1 MHETSSAI
9 GIVEAR
15 HFPGRRTAIGGLI
28 ALAANLFFAPAAA
41 AAADQNPQSAG
52 LMELSIEQLLDLEI
66 FSASKFLQKT
76 GEAPAA
82 VTVITA
88 ADIKRFGYRT
98 LGDVLASARGIFVT
112 NDRNYQY
119 LGVRGI
125 NRPGDY
131 NSRILLMVDGYR
143 VNDANYDTASI
154 GQEFFLDI
162 DLIERVEIVRGPGSS
177 IYGSNA
183 FFGVVDVVTKRGQA
197 LSGAELSAEAASFGG
212 AKARFS
218 YGRSLEN
225 GGDVLVSATSQ
236 SSRGEDLY
244 FREFDTPANNNGIA
258 RSLDGDRAKR
268 VFGKLSLGEL
278 SLTGAYSER
287 NKEVP
292 TAAFS
297 SVFNDPRTKTKDSQA
312 LLDIA
317 YRGQISERV
326 GVSARAYWGAYFF
339 DGTFPYDQPPVTV
352 NADMSRAEWWG
363 ADLRLTGRHGDHTIV
378 AGLEYQDNYRQDLK
392 NHDLDPAFVYVDEKH
407 RSLRRALYVQD
418 EIRIARGLILNAGL
432 RYDNYSTSGSTI
444 NPRLAVICMPQP
456 ATAIKLLYGTAFRAP
471 NAYEL
476 YYADATTS
484 KASQNLKPETTTS
497 YEIVGE
503 HQIHANLRVS
513 ASLYRNDLRNL
524 ISQITDTDGLNV
536 FRNAAGRIRAQGAE
550 FELEQAW
557 SADRRLRASY
567 ARQTTRDDIT
577 GGELENSPRHLFK
590 LNYSQPLP
598 GDDWLAAAELHYT
611 GRRGTLAGGSAAGFA
626 IANLTVLSRRLAAGL
641 EVSASVYNAFDKRFA
656 DPGRPEHV
664 EDTIEQSGRSFRL
677 KLNYRF

>member
-1 MHETSSAI
+1 MHESRPNTEAFEVQPYPARGVAI
-9 GIVEAR
+9 A
-15 HFPGRRTAIGGLI
+15 GLI
-28 ALAANLFFAPAAA
+28 ALTAALFAPVEAATP
-41 AAADQNPQSAG
+41 DKTSQSAR
-52 LMELSIEQLLDLEI
+52 LTELSIEQLLDLEI
-66 FSASKFLQKT
+66 YSASKFLQKT
-76 GEAPAA
+76 SEAPAA

-88 ADIKRFGYRT
+88 ADIKRFGYRS

-119 LGVRGI
+119 LGVRGV

-154 GQEFFLDI
+154 GQEFFLDL
-162 DLIERVEIVRGPGSS
+162 DLIERVEVVRGPGSS

-183 FFGVVDVVTKRGQA
+183 FFGVVDVITKRGQA

-218 YGRSLEN
+218 HGQSLAD
-225 GGDVLVSATSQ
+225 GGDLLISATSQ
-236 SSRGEDLY
+236 SSRGEDLH

-258 RSLDGDRAKR
+258 QSLDGDRAKR
-268 VFGKLSLGEL
+268 VFGKLSLGEF

-287 NKEVP
+287 SKAVP

-297 SVFNDPRTKTKDSQA
+297 TVFNDPRTKTKDSQA

-317 YRGQISERV
+317 YRGQLSEQV
-326 GVSARAYWGAYFF
+326 SVSARAYWGGYFF
-339 DGTFPYDQPPVTV
+339 DAIYPYDQPPVTV
-352 NADMSRAEWWG
+352 NNDMSSAEWWG
-363 ADLRLTGRHGDHTIV
+363 ADLRLTGRHDDHTII

-392 NHDLDPAFVYVDEKH
+392 NHDLDPAFVYIDEKH

-418 EIRIARGLILNAGL
+418 EIRIARSLILNVGL

-444 NPRLAVICMPQP
+444 NPRVAVIYLPQP

-484 KASQNLKPETTTS
+484 KASQNLKPETTAS

-503 HQIHANLRVS
+503 HQIHPNLRAT
-513 ASLYRNDLRNL
+513 ASIYRNDLRNM

-536 FRNAAGRIRAQGAE
+536 FLNAAGRIRAQGAE

-567 ARQTTRDDIT
+567 ARQTTRNEIT
-577 GGELENSPRHLFK
+577 GNELENSPRHLVKF
-590 LNYSQPLP
+590 NYSQPLP

-611 GRRGTLAGGSAAGFA
+611 GQRRTLAGGSTAGFA
-626 IANLTVLSRRLAAGL
+626 VANLTVLSRRLAAGL
-641 EVSASVYNAFDKRFA
+641 EVSASVYNAFDKRYA

-664 EDTIEQSGRSFRL
+664 EDAIGQSGRSYRL

>member
-1 MHETSSAI
+1 MHETRPNSESSEIQRYPAHGIAI
-9 GIVEAR
+9 GA
-15 HFPGRRTAIGGLI
+15 LI
-28 ALAANLFFAPAAA
+28 ALTAALFAPVAAA
-41 AAADQNPQSAG
+41 IPDETTQSAG
-52 LMELSIEQLLDLEI
+52 LADLSIEQLLNLEI
-66 FSASKFLQKT
+66 YSASKFLQKT
-76 GEAPAA
+76 SEAPAA

-88 ADIKRFGYRT
+88 ADIQRFGYRT

-119 LGVRGI
+119 LGVRGV

-154 GQEFFLDI
+154 GQEFFFDI

-183 FFGVVDVVTKRGQA
+183 FFGVVDVITKRGET
-197 LSGAELSAEAASFGG
+197 LNGSELSAEAASFGG

-225 GGDVLVSATSQ
+225 GGDLLLSATGQ

-258 RSLDGDRAKR
+258 QSLDRDRAKR
-268 VFGKLSLGEL
+268 VFGKLSLGGL

-287 NKEVP
+287 TKAVP

-297 SVFNDPRTKTKDSQA
+297 SVFNDPRTNTKDSQA

-317 YRGQISERV
+317 YRGQLSQQV
-326 GVSARAYWGAYFF
+326 GVSARAYWGGYYYDA
-339 DGTFPYDQPPVTV
+339 TFPYDQPPVTV
-352 NADMSRAEWWG
+352 NADRSRAEWWG
-363 ADLRLTGRHGDHTIV
+363 ADFRLTSRHDDHTLV
-378 AGLEYQDNYRQDLK
+378 AGLEYQDNSRQDL
-392 NHDLDPAFVYVDEKH
+392 NNRDLDPAFVYIDEKH
-407 RSLRRALYVQD
+407 RSVRRALYVQD
-418 EIRIARGLILNAGL
+418 EIRIARSLILNAGL
-432 RYDNYSTSGSTI
+432 RYDNYSTSGSTV
-444 NPRLAVICMPQP
+444 NPRVAVIYLPQP

-476 YYADATTS
+476 YYADPTTS
-484 KASQNLKPETTTS
+484 KASQNLKPETTAS

-503 HQIHANLRVS
+503 HQIHPNLRVS

-524 ISQITDTDGLNV
+524 ISQVTDTDGLNV
-536 FRNAAGRIRAQGAE
+536 FRNAAGRIRSQGAE

-567 ARQTTRDDIT
+567 AQQKTRDEIT
-577 GGELENSPRHLFK
+577 GNELENSPRHLFK

-598 GDDWLAAAELHYT
+598 GDEWLAAAELHYT
-611 GRRGTLAGGSAAGFA
+611 GRRRTLAGGTTAGFA
-626 IANLTVLSRRLAAGL
+626 IANLSILSRRLAAGL
-641 EVSASVYNAFDKRFA
+641 EASASIYNALDKRYA

-664 EDTIEQSGRSFRL
+664 EDTIGQSGRSFRL

>member
-1 MHETSSAI
+1 MHVSSRHTEKS
-9 GIVEAR
+9 GGSPCPAR
-15 HFPGRRTAIGGLI
+15 RIAIGGLI
-28 ALAANLFFAPAAA
+28 ALTATLFAPVAAA
-41 AAADQNPQSAG
+41 APDEATQSAS
-52 LMELSIEQLLDLEI
+52 LTELSIEQLLDLEI
-66 FSASKFLQKT
+66 YSASKFLQKT
-76 GEAPAA
+76 SEAPAA

-119 LGVRGI
+119 LGVRGV

-154 GQEFFLDI
+154 GQEFFLDL
-162 DLIERVEIVRGPGSS
+162 DLIERVEVVRGPGSS

-183 FFGVVDVVTKRGQA
+183 FFGVVDVITKRGQT
-197 LSGAELSAEAASFGG
+197 LSGAELSAEVASFGG

-218 YGRSLEN
+218 YGRSLDN
-225 GGDVLVSATSQ
+225 GGDLLVSATSQ
-236 SSRGEDLY
+236 NSRGEDLY

-258 RSLDGDRAKR
+258 QSLDRDRAKR
-268 VFGKLSLGEL
+268 VFGKLSLGGL

-287 NKEVP
+287 SKAVP

-297 SVFNDPRTKTKDSQA
+297 SVFNDPRANTKDSQA

-317 YRGQISERV
+317 YRGQLSQQV
-326 GVSARAYWGAYFF
+326 SVSARAYWGRYYYDA
-339 DGTFPYDQPPVTV
+339 TFPYDQPPVTV

-363 ADLRLTGRHGDHTIV
+363 ADFRLTSRHDDHTLV
-378 AGLEYQDNYRQDLK
+378 AGLEYQDNSRQDL
-392 NHDLDPAFVYVDEKH
+392 NNRDLDPAFVYVDEKH
-407 RSLRRALYVQD
+407 RSVRRALYVQD
-418 EIRIARGLILNAGL
+418 EIRIARSLILNAGL
-432 RYDNYSTSGSTI
+432 RYDNYSTSGSTV
-444 NPRLAVICMPQP
+444 NPRVAVIYLPQP

-476 YYADATTS
+476 YYADPTTS

-503 HQIHANLRVS
+503 HQIHPNLRVS
-513 ASLYRNDLRNL
+513 ASVYRNDLRNL

-536 FRNAAGRIRAQGAE
+536 FRNAAGPIRTQGAE

-567 ARQTTRDDIT
+567 ARQKTRDEIT
-577 GGELENSPRHLFK
+577 GNELENSPRHLFK

-598 GDDWLAAAELHYT
+598 DDNWVAAAELHYT
-611 GRRGTLAGGSAAGFA
+611 GRRSTLAGGNTAGFA

-641 EVSASVYNAFDKRFA
+641 EVSASVYNAFDKRYA

-664 EDTIEQSGRSFRL
+664 EDTIGQSGRNFRL